1 MGRLQ
6 YLERLALGRS
16 AFQPLPANTATD
28 RNDVDRQVSSEANI
42 DTLTTSGTSQPYIQQ
57 YDAKGRPYNPQTEA
71 QNAKLR
77 HASNEVLALVGVV
90 ERKDSADAQMQLDV
104 TLKRAM
110 REHSLIKEDNRGTEL
125 RALADVVSWF
135 VLWWPTVLTRR
146 IQIGMYSPDA
156 AFIDILQSEASVI
169 FSDGWRG
176 MLLGLL
182 PGAGVAV
189 LHKVL
194 WQFLAIIAEESIGAL
209 QNKIVASKI
218 RRRKAKR
225 LIRSLTV
232 FTDILLVGIDMLLLP
247 LETYSIARQLDIA
260 PPTPWRPLITTHLP
274 FFTRAAYATMF
285 SSPFSFLTTSAPY
298 LIGYG
303 FLTRDPSPEAPAFSD
318 MTSYRLPPISEP
330 ISTSSIPPY
339 SALLDPFGAVLYTT
353 WKIRQKFLHFVGWN
367 MYETQRPG
375 SMHGWET
382 DIHYESPDEFYD
394 LGVVT
399 HRSTALARL
408 PATLLGMRIDMFL
421 VKILL
426 LPIEGLVMRK
436 VASTY
441 LSSGM
446 PLTRAAVISNVGN
459 VSRSPWGLLPATSGR
474 ASSSWGGYLSQLGL
488 SMALNLG
495 VEAACLACMYALVRK
510 QGTSNYGW
518 GGRSEKE
525 EGSRDTLDRD
535 DGPAEGYP

>member
-1 MGRLQ
+1 MGRTQ
-6 YLERLALGRS
+6 NLERLALGRS
-16 AFQPLPANTATD
+16 AFQHPSANTATD
-28 RNDVDRQVSSEANI
+28 ENDVDTAGSQETNAN
-42 DTLTTSGTSQPYIQQ
+42 TAAVPGASQPYVQQ
-57 YDAKGRPYNPQTEA
+57 YDAKGRPFSPETEA

-90 ERKDSADAQMQLDV
+90 ERKDSADARMQLDL

-110 REHSLIKEDNRGTEL
+110 REHSLISEDNRGTEL

-135 VLWWPTVLTRR
+135 VSWWPAVLTRR
-146 IQIGMYSPDA
+146 IQVGIYSKNTSFA
-156 AFIDILQSEASVI
+156 DILRSEANSI
-169 FSDGWRG
+169 LNNGWRRL
-176 MLLGLL
+176 LLGLL

-194 WQFLAIIAEESIGAL
+194 WQFLALIVEEGIGAL

-232 FTDILLVGIDMLLLP
+232 FTDILLVAIDMLLLP
-247 LETYSIARQLDIA
+247 LEIYSIARQLNIA
-260 PPTPWRPLITTHLP
+260 PPTPWRPLLTTLLP
-274 FFTRAAYATMF
+274 SYTRAAYSTMF
-285 SSPFSFLTTSAPY
+285 SSPASFLTTSAPY

-303 FLTRDPSPEAPAFSD
+303 FLTRDPSPEAPAFND
-318 MTSYRLPPISEP
+318 MTSYRLPSISEP
-330 ISTSSIPPY
+330 ISSSSVPPF
-339 SALLDPFGAVLYTT
+339 STLQDPFGAILYST
-353 WKIRQKFLHFVGWN
+353 WSIRQKFLRFVGWD

-375 SMHGWET
+375 STHGWET

-426 LPIEGLVMRK
+426 LPAEALVMRK
-436 VASTY
+436 VASAY
-441 LSSGM
+441 FASGM
-446 PLTRAAVISNVGN
+446 PLTRASMEMNAGSPALGTWSL
-459 VSRSPWGLLPATSGR
+459 VSTTSGWPGL
-474 ASSSWGGYLSQLGL
+474 SGYMSQLGL
-488 SMALNLG
+488 SMAVNLG
-495 VEAACLACMYALVRK
+495 VEMACLACMYALVRK
-510 QGTSNYGW
+510 QGTSGYGW
-518 GGRSEKE
+518 GGRGHKE
-525 EGSRDTLDRD
+525 EASDDRSVQD
-535 DGPAEGYP
+535 AR

>member
-1 MGRLQ
+1 MGRLE

-16 AFQPLPANTATD
+16 AFQPPTETGTD
-28 RNDVDRQVSSEANI
+28 QNGTGSHGSSESQI
-42 DTLTTSGTSQPYIQQ
+42 DTTTTSGVSQPYVQQ
-57 YDAKGRPYNPQTEA
+57 YDAKGRPVNPETEE

-90 ERKDSADAQMQLDV
+90 ERKDSADARMQLDV

-110 REHSLIKEDNRGTEL
+110 REHSLISEDNRGTEL

-135 VLWWPTVLTRR
+135 VLWWPTVLARR
-146 IQIGMYSPDA
+146 IQVGLYSTDTT
-156 AFIDILQSEASVI
+156 FLDIVHSEAGMI
-169 FSDGWRG
+169 FNHGWRG
-176 MLLGLL
+176 AVQGLL
-182 PGAGVAV
+182 PGAGVAI

-247 LETYSIARQLDIA
+247 LETYSIARQLNIA
-260 PPTPWRPLITTHLP
+260 PPTPWRPLLTTHLP
-274 FFTRAAYATMF
+274 SYTRTAYATIF
-285 SSPFSFLTTSAPY
+285 SSPFSFLKTSAPY

-303 FLTRDPSPEAPAFSD
+303 FLTRDPSPEAPAFND
-318 MTSYRLPPISEP
+318 VTSYRIPPISEP
-330 ISTSSIPPY
+330 ISTSPNLS
-339 SALLDPFGAVLYTT
+339 SSTLSDPFGAILYST
-353 WKIRQKFLHFVGWN
+353 WSIRQKFLHFVGWN

-408 PATLLGMRIDMFL
+408 PATLLGMRIDMLL

-436 VASTY
+436 VASNY
-441 LSSGM
+441 ISSGM
-446 PLTRAAVISNVGN
+446 PVTEAAMNSNAG
-459 VSRSPWGLLPATSGR
+459 SAALGTWCLLPAISGR
-474 ASSSWGGYLSQLGL
+474 SGWVGHLSQLGL
-488 SMALNLG
+488 SMVVNMG
-495 VEAACLACMYALVRK
+495 VETVCFACMYGLVKK
-510 QGTSNYGW
+510 QGISSFGW
-518 GGRSEKE
+518 RSRSDKGE
-525 EGSRDTLDRD
+525 EQEVPSTREIER
-535 DGPAEGYP
+535 YP